1 MGSNPT
7 SGTSLDIGLAGRL
20 RPRGPSRIVGR
31 VIMSDM
37 DAAAWGFFGVVV
49 GSLITLGAELIRARY
64 AAMPDS
70 RSSRRLAERDRF
82 QRSTLVELQGALESF
97 ARTVLAI
104 GEARD
109 AEASA
114 AGGWQPMSDATLT
127 PDLREA
133 NRQAN
138 MAITS
143 LSALVLDDEVR
154 RLCQEVLASAAQIWL
169 AQSPEEADR
178 GVAATINA
186 ATTAS
191 RRCGDVFR
199 ESYLSTLDD

>member
-1 MGSNPT
+1 M
-7 SGTSLDIGLAGRL
+7 SG
-20 RPRGPSRIVGR
+20 
-31 VIMSDM
+31 M

-64 AAMPDS
+64 AASPDS
-70 RSSRRLAERDRF
+70 RSSRRLVERDRF

-109 AEASA
+109 SEASA
-114 AGGWQPMSDATLT
+114 AGGWQPMGAGTLSPELT
-127 PDLREA
+127 EE
-133 NRQAN
+133 NRRAN

-143 LSALVLDDEVR
+143 LSGLVLDAEVR
-154 RLCQEVLASAAQIWL
+154 RLCQEALASAAQIWV
-169 AQSPEEADR
+169 AQSAEEADR

-186 ATTAS
+186 STAAS
-191 RRCGDVFR
+191 RQCGDVFR
-199 ESYLSTLDD
+199 ASYLSSIDD

>member
-1 MGSNPT
+1 M
-7 SGTSLDIGLAGRL
+7 SG
-20 RPRGPSRIVGR
+20 V
-31 VIMSDM
+31 

-70 RSSRRLAERDRF
+70 RSARRLAERDRF
-82 QRSTLVELQGALESF
+82 QRATLVELQGALESF
-97 ARTVLAI
+97 ARTALAI

-109 AEASA
+109 AEATA
-114 AGGWQPMSDATLT
+114 AGGWKPMGDATLT
-127 PDLREA
+127 PELTEE
-133 NRQAN
+133 NRKAN

-186 ATTAS
+186 ATTAT

-199 ESYLSTLDD
+199 ESYLSTMDD

>member
-1 MGSNPT
+1 M
-7 SGTSLDIGLAGRL
+7 SG
-20 RPRGPSRIVGR
+20 V
-31 VIMSDM
+31 
-37 DAAAWGFFGVVV
+37 DAAAWGFFGVIV

-64 AAMPDS
+64 AALPDS
-70 RSSRRLAERDRF
+70 RSSRRQAERDRF

-114 AGGWQPMSDATLT
+114 AGGWKPFSDATLT
-127 PDLREA
+127 PELTEA

-186 ATTAS
+186 ATAAT

-199 ESYLSTLDD
+199 ESYIAVIDD

>member
-1 MGSNPT
+1 MSN
-7 SGTSLDIGLAGRL
+7 
-20 RPRGPSRIVGR
+20 V
-31 VIMSDM
+31 
-37 DAAAWGFFGVVV
+37 DAAVWGFIGVVV
-49 GSLITLGAELIRARY
+49 GSLITLGAELIRTRNESS
-64 AAMPDS
+64 PDS
-70 RSSRRLAERDRF
+70 RTSRRLAERDRF

-97 ARTVLAI
+97 AGAARAV

-114 AGGWQPMSDATLT
+114 AGAWRPFSDATLT
-127 PDLREA
+127 PELTEA
-133 NRQAN
+133 NRKAN
-138 MAITS
+138 MAIVS

-169 AQSPEEADR
+169 AQSAEEADL

-186 ATTAS
+186 ATAAS

-199 ESYLSTLDD
+199 ESYLPGFDD

>member
-1 MGSNPT
+1 MGS
-7 SGTSLDIGLAGRL
+7 
-20 RPRGPSRIVGR
+20 RIDLGVSDLVVGR
-31 VIMSDM
+31 RASRVRHHGRV
-37 DAAAWGFFGVVV
+37 DAAAWGFFGVIV

-64 AAMPDS
+64 AANPDS

-109 AEASA
+109 AEATA
-114 AGGWQPMSDATLT
+114 AGGWKPFTDATLT
-127 PDLREA
+127 PELTEA

-154 RLCQEVLASAAQIWL
+154 RLCQEVLASAAQIGL
-169 AQSPEEADR
+169 PSRPMRLTEAWP
-178 GVAATINA
+178 
-186 ATTAS
+186 
-191 RRCGDVFR
+191 RR
-199 ESYLSTLDD
+199 STPQ

>member
-1 MGSNPT
+1 M
-7 SGTSLDIGLAGRL
+7 SG
-20 RPRGPSRIVGR
+20 
-31 VIMSDM
+31 M

-97 ARTVLAI
+97 ARTALAI

-114 AGGWQPMSDATLT
+114 AGGWQPMGSATLNPELT
-127 PDLREA
+127 EA

-138 MAITS
+138 MAIAS

-169 AQSPEEADR
+169 AQSPEESDR

-186 ATTAS
+186 ATAAT

-199 ESYLSTLDD
+199 ESYLSTLDE

>member
-1 MGSNPT
+1 MF
-7 SGTSLDIGLAGRL
+7 
-20 RPRGPSRIVGR
+20 
-31 VIMSDM
+31 DM

-64 AAMPDS
+64 AATPDS

-82 QRSTLVELQGALESF
+82 QRATLVELQAALESF
-97 ARTVLAI
+97 ARTALAI

-114 AGGWQPMSDATLT
+114 AGAWQPMGERTLT
-127 PDLREA
+127 PELTEA
-133 NRQAN
+133 NRKAN
-138 MAITS
+138 MAVTS
-143 LSALVLDDEVR
+143 LSALVFDEEVR

-169 AQSPEEADR
+169 AQSAEDTDR

-186 ATTAS
+186 ATAAS

-199 ESYLSTLDD
+199 ESYLPGFDD